1 MLVHSGVLLSHDNG
15 DGDRNGARGH
25 FLREYKLLRILEK
38 PTFLL
43 LNEAL
48 LHIPRLVVLNGKK
61 VFREVA
67 AHHHLG
73 KVLSHI
79 LNHHTK
85 NSIVL
90 VPRVLVSLASL
101 R

>member
-1 MLVHSGVLLSHDNG
+1 LVHSGVILSHDNG
-15 DGDRNGARGH
+15 DGDWNGARGH

-38 PTFLL
+38 TTLLL

-48 LHIPRLVVLNGKK
+48 LHVPWLIVLNGEK

-67 AHHHLG
+67 AHHYLG

-90 VPRVLVSLASL
+90 IPRVLISLASF